1 MTMPLP
7 LLQSSAI
14 RLGTIDYAVL
24 ALYFLVIFAI
34 GWYFSRKERTTT
46 DYFLASRNVAWWA
59 IGASLFSSN
68 IGSEHFIG
76 LSGSGAATGMAGG
89 HFEWL
94 ASIIV
99 LILGWVFVP
108 FYLRSNVY
116 TMPEFL
122 ERRYN
127 GACRTYL
134 AGISLIAYLF
144 TKISVSIFAGAIV
157 LKAVLGWGMVKSSL
171 ALVIATGVYTVA
183 GGLSA
188 VIYTEVIQTIILVA
202 GALILTFI
210 GLDKVGGWSGLQSA
224 VPADFFHM
232 IKPTTDKDFPWTG
245 IFFGAPILGI
255 WYWCTDQV
263 IVQRVLAA
271 KDVGHAR
278 GGTVVAGFLKI
289 LPVFMLMVPGMTAR
303 ALYPQEIAAKTDAAF
318 PTLVVR
324 LMPTGLQGIMV
335 AAMLAALMASKAAVF
350 NSSSTIFTMDFYK
363 KIRPDA
369 SDRRLI
375 NVGRIATVIMV
386 GLSLL
391 WIPFISRFSD
401 QLWLYLQSVQGYI
414 SPPIAAVFLLGI
426 FWKRINGSGA
436 IVSLL
441 VGFALGAARFILEVY
456 YKYNGV
462 SPAGRFLQFYV
473 GINFLHFAALLF
485 LVCVATLVVVSL
497 FTPAP
502 EPSKVDGLTFQTVKD
517 KIAMSGAESKSVIEL
532 PAAAQ
537 TPSQRRL
544 NTALALLLIA
554 TVISLWVYF
563 A

>member
-1 MTMPLP
+1 MNLP
-7 LLQSSAI
+7 FLILQSSEI
-14 RLGTIDYAVL
+14 RLGTIDYVEL
-24 ALYFLVIFAI
+24 ALYFLVVFAI

-46 DYFLASRNVAWWA
+46 DYFLASRDVAWWA

-134 AGISLIAYLF
+134 AGLSLIAYLF

-157 LKAVLGWGMVKSSL
+157 LKAVLGWGMVESSL
-171 ALVIATGVYTVA
+171 ALVIATGIYTVA
-183 GGLSA
+183 GGLAA
-188 VIYTEVIQTIILVA
+188 VIYTEVIQTVILVA

-210 GLDKVGGWSGLQSA
+210 GLDKVGGWAGLHTA

-232 IKPTTDKDFPWTG
+232 MKPPTDKNFPWTG

-271 KDVGHAR
+271 KDVGNAR
-278 GGTVVAGFLKI
+278 GGTIVAGFLKI
-289 LPVFMLMVPGMTAR
+289 LPVFMLIVPGMIAR
-303 ALYPQEIAAKTDAAF
+303 KLYPGELGLAGDMLDSSAKINGDAAF
-318 PTLVVR
+318 PTMVVR
-324 LMPTGLQGIMV
+324 LMPAGLQGVMV

-363 KIRPDA
+363 KIKPDA
-369 SDRRLI
+369 SDKHLI
-375 NVGRIATVIMV
+375 NVGRIATVVMV

-391 WIPFISRFSD
+391 WIPFMSRISSE
-401 QLWLYLQSVQGYI
+401 LWTYLQSVQAYI
-414 SPPIAAVFLLGI
+414 SPPIAAVFLLGV
-426 FWKRINGSGA
+426 FWKRINGEGA

-441 VGFALGAARFILEVY
+441 VGFFLGAIRFILEVIY
-456 YKYNGV
+456 
-462 SPAGRFLQFYV
+462 AGKTPGGFLGFYV
-473 GINFLHFAALLF
+473 GINFLHFAVLMF
-485 LVCVATLVVVSL
+485 LICVAIMVVVSL
-497 FTPAP
+497 LTPAP
-502 EPSKVDGLTFQTVKD
+502 KPAKVNGLTFQTVHE
-517 KIAMSGAESKSVIEL
+517 KIEQAGSANDLEVPAE
-532 PAAAQ
+532 
-537 TPSQRRL
+537 
-544 NTALALLLIA
+544 
-554 TVISLWVYF
+554 
-563 A
+563 